1 VVRHKENH
9 LPTIL
14 SKAQE
19 AEEVSHSDD
28 LLDQLRKL
36 KDRAMG
42 ILDKAEKAELLTTA
56 LGAIREIRGV
66 LETFA
71 KLSGQLQETATVNI
85 TVSSEWLQL
94 RTVILEAVGPHPEVR
109 DKLIQAF
116 GGVDVSTN

>member
-109 DKLIQAF
+109 DKL
-116 GGVDVSTN
+116 